1 MNVLRTVDAV
11 RNWRRSAG
19 TVGLVPT
26 MGALHEGHAAL
37 VDRAVI
43 ENDHAI
49 ASIFVNP
56 TQFGPQEDLATY
68 PRSEAA
74 DLALL
79 EAHGCAAAFVPAIDE
94 MYPAG
99 DGTRVVPGPIAD
111 VLEGAVRPGHFIGVA
126 TVVAKL
132 LSTVTPD
139 RAYFG
144 QKDFQ
149 QLQVVR
155 TMVRDLRFG
164 TLIVPCPTVRGPSGI
179 ALSSRNAS
187 LTTMERQ
194 TATALSRGLV
204 LAQRA
209 FGDGTTDPLAL
220 REIVRTELRSAG
232 IEADYVSCA
241 DLRTLRDDDGPVDRA
256 VLLVG
261 ARVGHVRL
269 IDNVLLGVGLEHL
282 DQP

>member
-1 MNVLRTVDAV
+1 MNVLRTGDAV
-11 RNWRRSAG
+11 RDWRRTAG

-37 VDRAVI
+37 VDRAVV

-49 ASIFVNP
+49 ASIFLNP

-79 EAHGCAAAFVPAIDE
+79 EARGCAAAFVPAIDE

-99 DGTRVVPGPIAD
+99 DGTRVVPGPIAE

-132 LSTVTPD
+132 LSIVTPD

-164 TLIVPCPTVRGPSGI
+164 TRIVACSTVRGPSGI
-179 ALSSRNAS
+179 ALSSRNAF
-187 LTTMERQ
+187 LTAVERQ
-194 TATALSRGLV
+194 TAAALSRGLA

-209 FGDGTTDPLAL
+209 FSEGATEPLAL
-220 REIVRTELRSAG
+220 RAIVHTELRSAG

-241 DLRTLRDDDGPVDRA
+241 DPRTLGELDGPVDRA
-256 VLLVG
+256 VLLVA
-261 ARVGHVRL
+261 ARVGNARL
-269 IDNVLLGVGLEHL
+269 IDNVLLGVRLEHL